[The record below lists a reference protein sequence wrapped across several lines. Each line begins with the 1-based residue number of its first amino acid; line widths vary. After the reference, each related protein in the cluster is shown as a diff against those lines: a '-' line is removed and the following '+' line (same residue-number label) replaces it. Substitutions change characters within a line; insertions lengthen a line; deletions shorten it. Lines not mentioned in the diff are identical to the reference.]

1 MNGLKSLVN
10 PYNEWFKRYLLSCF
24 YFDILILPEHHCLP
38 NELFELKNYKVFQN
52 NRPIMTGGARRG
64 SGGIAIAINDSVL
77 ETHALVSVVKGV
89 DGQIS
94 VIIQNKANDFKIGIL
109 GLYLP
114 PENYIYGKE
123 PEIFFNE
130 AGVMWE
136 DLFNCD
142 LLVGGGDINAR
153 TKDLIDYLPEI
164 DGNLIPI
171 RQNPDHIKNSH
182 ANSFI
187 TFFKG

>member
-1 MNGLKSLVN
+1 MNGLRSLVS

-38 NELFELKNYKVFQN
+38 NEFFELKNYKVFQN
-52 NRPIMTGGARRG
+52 NRPILTGGARRG
-64 SGGIAIAINDSVL
+64 SGGIAIAINDSVF

-94 VIIQNKANDFKIGIL
+94 VIIQNNANDFKIGIL

-114 PENYIYGKE
+114 PDNYIYGKK

-130 AGVMWE
+130 AGVM
-136 DLFNCD
+136 
-142 LLVGGGDINAR
+142 
-153 TKDLIDYLPEI
+153 
-164 DGNLIPI
+164 
-171 RQNPDHIKNSH
+171 
-182 ANSFI
+182 
-187 TFFKG
+187 